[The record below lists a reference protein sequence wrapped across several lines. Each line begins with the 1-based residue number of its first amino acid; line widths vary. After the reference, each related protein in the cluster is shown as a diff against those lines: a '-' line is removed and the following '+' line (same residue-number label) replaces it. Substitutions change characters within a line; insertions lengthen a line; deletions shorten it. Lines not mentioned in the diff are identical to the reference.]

1 LSQDLNAILRQRSQM
16 RGLGWPVCLAVS
28 LAFHGLVVAAIL
40 FTPKTGPKPEEPK
53 VTWVTLPS
61 AGDTGPLGG
70 SSPMEEGKQGERQR
84 RVEEVAPVHQEQP
97 HVRVQAT
104 PTPNAFGTKATQPLK
119 GTSANPDS
127 LGKAPVAAKGKAPA
141 AAPVVGAAGAGSGGG
156 IGIGSAI
163 PGLKATAGIQGG
175 FGLISDLDTNFPFAW
190 YVQQIQSRITG
201 NWNRLSSAQGRVQ
214 VYFRINKDGT
224 LEGLRVESPS
234 GNAALDQSALLAV
247 RRSDPLP
254 KLPDG
259 DSLGVRFWFIYLGN

>member
-1 LSQDLNAILRQRSQM
+1 MRLTALIFLLFLGAAWSLDRLFPPDLSR
-16 RGLGWPVCLAVS
+16 LGVTGTEIVDR
-28 LAFHGLVVAAIL
+28 HGKTVAL
-40 FTPKTGPKPEEPK
+40 
-53 VTWVTLPS
+53 LPA
-61 AGDTGPLGG
+61 AGGVWRFRT
-70 SSPMEEGKQGERQR
+70 K
-84 RVEEVAPVHQEQP
+84 VEEVAPVHQELP

-104 PTPNAFGTKATQPLK
+104 PTPNAFGTKASQPLK

-141 AAPVVGAAGAGSGGG
+141 AAPVVGAAGTGTGGG

-175 FGLISDLDTNFPFAW
+175 FGLISDLDSNFPFAW
-190 YVQQIQSRITG
+190 YIQQIQSRITG

-234 GNAALDQSALLAV
+234 GNGALDQSALLAV